1 MMRSLNLIFREMKIL
16 TCNFL
21 SHVHPTLIVMYA
33 HASVTNM
40 DGTLQIEKTDTTV
53 KEKNENK
60 MMAMY
65 ILSFLGNSFGDYS
78 NQELYFHPFSVLF

>member
-33 HASVTNM
+33 HARVTNM
-40 DGTLQIEKTDTTV
+40 DGTLQIEKMDTIV
-53 KEKNENK
+53 KENETK
-60 MMAMY
+60 MMTMY
-65 ILSFLGNSFGDYS
+65 ILSFLGNSFDDYS
-78 NQELYFHPFSVLF
+78 NQESYFHPFFL

>member
-33 HASVTNM
+33 HARETNM
-40 DGTLQIEKTDTTV
+40 DGTLQIEKMDTIV
-53 KEKNENK
+53 KENETK
-60 MMAMY
+60 MMTMY
-65 ILSFLGNSFGDYS
+65 ILSFLGNSFDDYS
-78 NQELYFHPFSVLF
+78 NQESYFHPFFL